1 MQYNN
6 VSYSI
11 KTLTHLNNELLYMVY
26 MVLYINIIG
35 KNILNNFDLKMPAIK
50 NR

>member
-26 MVLYINIIG
+26 MVYKL
-35 KNILNNFDLKMPAIK
+35 IL
-50 NR
+50 